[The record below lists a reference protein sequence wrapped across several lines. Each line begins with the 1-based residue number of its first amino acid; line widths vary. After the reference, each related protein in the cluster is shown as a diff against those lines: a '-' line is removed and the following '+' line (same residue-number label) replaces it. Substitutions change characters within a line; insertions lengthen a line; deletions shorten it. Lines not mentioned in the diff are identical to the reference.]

1 MEILRG
7 GPVTSKFI
15 IENKLGEL
23 SEYIASREGGMQR
36 FDQHLLELYNQK
48 VITGT
53 EAMKHAHQP
62 RGRGRGTAR
71 DPRSRWGDDTER

>member
-15 IENKLGEL
+15 QDNKLGEL
-23 SEYIASREGGMQR
+23 SDYIASREGGMQR

-48 VITGT
+48 IISGT
-53 EAMKHAHQP
+53 EAMKHATNP
-62 RGRGRGTAR
+62 EAVAVGLRGIRQSVGG
-71 DPRSRWGDDTER
+71 

>member
-15 IENKLGEL
+15 ADNKLGDL
-23 SEYIASREGGMQR
+23 SDYIASREGGMQR

-48 VITGT
+48 ISPV
-53 EAMKHAHQP
+53 P
-62 RGRGRGTAR
+62 R
-71 DPRSRWGDDTER
+71 P